1 VVNKKI
7 SDRSIAVACKENW
20 GNNNEFPIG
29 SNRIERFTGF
39 ICCVEKIMNVKEMA
53 LNWLAGRLPTCKEV
67 TKMAS
72 YAMEKKLPLRERLGY
87 RMHLLICRLCMR
99 YVKQLQLMRDISQQ
113 HTAKI
118 ETGAV
123 APASTLSQQA
133 RERMKQT
140 LHASS

>member
-1 VVNKKI
+1 
-7 SDRSIAVACKENW
+7 
-20 GNNNEFPIG
+20 
-29 SNRIERFTGF
+29 
-39 ICCVEKIMNVKEMA
+39 MNVKEMA
-53 LNWLAGRLPTCKEV
+53 LNWLASRLPTCKEV

-72 YAMEKKLPLRERLGY
+72 YAMEKKLPLRERFGY

-99 YVKQLQLMRDISQQ
+99 YVKHLQLIRDVSQQ
-113 HTAKI
+113 HTVKI
-118 ETGAV
+118 EANPV